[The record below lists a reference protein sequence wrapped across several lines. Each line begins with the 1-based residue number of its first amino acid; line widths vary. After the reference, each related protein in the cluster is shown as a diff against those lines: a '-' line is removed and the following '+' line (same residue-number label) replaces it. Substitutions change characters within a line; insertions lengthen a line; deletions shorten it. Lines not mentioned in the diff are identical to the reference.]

1 MRPHGSVMKLEIFLP
16 NFGHTIPFVE
26 LLGFVLV
33 RMEQGRSELHY
44 EAQAVHLNTFGV
56 THGGAS
62 MTLMDV
68 AMAVATRSLQPDMG
82 CVTIE
87 MKSSFM
93 QPARGPL
100 VARGEVLAEGDYAT
114 VSQNPRVIEAYLGHG
129 HAGQRQRN
137 DLPGVADGV
146 AASASSETHHG

>member
-44 EAQAVHLNTFGV
+44 EAQAGHLNTFGV

-100 VARGEVLAEGDYAT
+100 VARGEVLHRSRSMTYAQAHVYDASGRLCSHATGTFKYMPPARRDSGAESTTLAT
-114 VSQNPRVIEAYLGHG
+114 
-129 HAGQRQRN
+129 
-137 DLPGVADGV
+137 D
-146 AASASSETHHG
+146 